1 MTKAKRMKV
10 KTLTTKMNTILIM
23 RITRMMKISDLVK
36 KWMPKMEPR
45 ISRTKMILVVT
56 TLRTKN
62 LTIKTRMKMMNLV
75 WSLI

>member
-10 KTLTTKMNTILIM
+10 KTLTTKMKTILIM

>member
-10 KTLTTKMNTILIM
+10 KTSTTKMKTILIM

-62 LTIKTRMKMMNLV
+62 LTIKTRMKMMNLA
-75 WSLI
+75 

>member
-45 ISRTKMILVVT
+45 RSRTKMILVVT

-62 LTIKTRMKMMNLV
+62 LTIKTRMKMMNLA
-75 WSLI
+75 